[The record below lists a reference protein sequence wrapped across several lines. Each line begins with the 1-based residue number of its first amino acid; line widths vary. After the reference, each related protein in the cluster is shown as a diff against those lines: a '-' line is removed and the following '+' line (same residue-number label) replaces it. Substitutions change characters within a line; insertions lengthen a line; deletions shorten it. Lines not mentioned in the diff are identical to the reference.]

1 MLDTIFLVSAIA
13 GGAALVLRAG
23 LMLLGVGDDHALA
36 HDASAAHGE
45 GEAATR
51 LLSIQGIAAFLVMFG
66 LAGLAGL
73 RQSHAP
79 AVLAVPVAFGAGLGS
94 MWIIGKIFQLMGRL
108 QSSGTLHLDAAIGRQ
123 GVVYLTVRPGT
134 GGQVQVEVQGRLGTF
149 DACSAADDEL
159 ATGRQVRVVGV
170 RAGVLVVEALRA
182 P

>member
-1 MLDTIFLVSAIA
+1 MLDTIFVVSAIA

-23 LMLLGVGDDHALA
+23 LMLLGIGDDSLS

-51 LLSIQGIAAFLVMFG
+51 LLSIQGISAFLVMFG
-66 LAGLAGL
+66 LAGLALL

-123 GVVYLTVRPGT
+123 GVVYLTIRPGS

-149 DACSAADDEL
+149 DARSDGDGEI

-170 RAGVLVVEALRA
+170 RAGVLIVEPLRA
-182 P
+182 S